1 MRVIDISIS
10 LCALI
15 FLVPFF
21 AIIIPLLKFTGE
33 GEIFFRQDRVGQFG
47 RSFKVIKFATM
58 LKDSPNIGSGTI
70 TSKNDPRI
78 LPVGKFLRKT
88 KINELPQF
96 LNVLYGEM
104 SLIGPRP
111 HVMRDLNGIRSE
123 VLEELLKLKPGLSGF
138 GSIVFRNE
146 EEILN
151 TLDDPRPFYDNVI
164 APHKAN
170 LELWYLHNKS
180 LYLNLQL
187 IIITLRVV
195 LNKRSVNVYDVF
207 LGLPDLPQALR
218 PFLATDTA

>member
-1 MRVIDISIS
+1 MRFIDISIS
-10 LCALI
+10 ICALI
-15 FLVPFF
+15 FLMPLF
-21 AIIIPLLKFTGE
+21 AIIIPLLKCTGE
-33 GEIFFRQDRVGQFG
+33 GEIFFKQNRVGQFG
-47 RSFKVIKFATM
+47 KSFKVIKFATM

-70 TSKNDPRI
+70 TSKNDQRI

-96 LNVLYGEM
+96 LNVLFGEM

-111 HVMRDLNGIRSE
+111 HAKRDLSGIHSE
-123 VLEELLKLKPGLSGF
+123 VLEELLKLKPGLSGI

-151 TLDDPRPFYDNVI
+151 KLDDPRPFYDDVI
-164 APHKAN
+164 APYKAS
-170 LELWYLHNKS
+170 LELWYSRNKS

-187 IIITLRVV
+187 IFITLRVV

-207 LGLPDLPQALR
+207 LGLPDPSQALR
-218 PFLATDTA
+218 PFLAPDSE

>member
-1 MRVIDISIS
+1 MRIIDISIS
-10 LCALI
+10 ICALL
-15 FLVPFF
+15 FLMPLFV
-21 AIIIPLLKFTGE
+21 IIIPLLKYTGE
-33 GEIFFRQDRVGQFG
+33 GEIFFKQNRVGQFG
-47 RSFKVIKFATM
+47 KSFKVIKFATM

-111 HVMRDLNGIRSE
+111 HAKRDLSGVQPD
-123 VLEELLKLKPGLSGF
+123 VLEELFKLKPGLSGI

-151 TLDDPRPFYDNVI
+151 TLEDPRPFYDSVI
-164 APHKAN
+164 APYKAC
-170 LELWYLHNKS
+170 LELWYSRNKS
-180 LYLNLQL
+180 IYLNLQL
-187 IIITLRVV
+187 IIITLSVV
-195 LNKRSVNVYDVF
+195 MNKRSVSVYDVF
-207 LGLPDLPQALR
+207 PELPELPQALK
-218 PFLATDTA
+218 PFLTSEPM